1 MLKYL
6 AMTAYPEPA
15 DDGTDRIQAAWRRE
29 LPDVPVGS
37 IGVITRVWRLG
48 QLLADDRRRTLGRLG
63 IDNPTLDLLS
73 TLRRSGPPYRLTPGQ
88 IAARS
93 FVTAGA
99 VSQRIARAEAAG
111 LVRRERSAGDGRSS
125 VVALTDE
132 GRAMNERV
140 VADLLRHEETLL
152 DGLDDAQ
159 REALAELLKT
169 LLGDLTTRFRAEDRP
184 GAEAADKLA

>member
-1 MLKYL
+1 
-6 AMTAYPEPA
+6 MTPYPEEA
-15 DDGTDRIQAAWRRE
+15 DDGPDRIQAAWRRE
-29 LPDVPVGS
+29 LPGVPAGS
-37 IGVITRVWRLG
+37 IGVITRIWRVG
-48 QLLADDRRRTLGRLG
+48 QLLADDRRRTLERLG

-111 LVRRERSAGDGRSS
+111 LVRRERSAADGRSA
-125 VVALTDE
+125 VVVLTDE
-132 GRAMNERV
+132 GRALNERV
-140 VADLLRHEETLL
+140 VAALLEHEETLL

-159 REALAELLKT
+159 RAALAELLKT
-169 LLGDLTTRFRAEDRP
+169 LLGDLTRRFGAEDRP
-184 GAEAADKLA
+184 PREGGDQLP

>member
-1 MLKYL
+1 
-6 AMTAYPEPA
+6 MTAYPEPV
-15 DDGTDRIQAAWRRE
+15 DDGSDRIQAAWRRE
-29 LPDVPVGS
+29 LPGVPVGS

-48 QLLADDRRRTLGRLG
+48 QLLADDRRRTLERLG

-73 TLRRSGPPYRLTPGQ
+73 TLRRAGAPYRLTPGQ

-111 LVRRERSAGDGRSS
+111 LVRRERSAADGRSA
-125 VVALTDE
+125 VVALTDA
-132 GRAMNERV
+132 GRELNERV

-159 REALAELLKT
+159 RATLAHLLKT
-169 LLGDLTTRFRAEDRP
+169 LLGDLTQRFGAEDRP
-184 GAEAADKLA
+184 SPETPSP

>member
-1 MLKYL
+1 
-6 AMTAYPEPA
+6 MTAYLDLG
-15 DDGTDRIQAAWRRE
+15 DDGSDRIQAAWRRE
-29 LPDVPVGS
+29 LPGVPVES

-48 QLLADDRRRTLGRLG
+48 QLLADERRRTLDRLG
-63 IDNPTLDLLS
+63 IDNPTQDLLS
-73 TLRRSGPPYRLTPGQ
+73 TLRRSGAPYRLTPGQ

-111 LVRRERSAGDGRSS
+111 LVRRERSAADARSA

-132 GRAMNERV
+132 GRALNERV

-159 REALAELLKT
+159 RAALAGLLKT
-169 LLGDLTTRFRAEDRP
+169 LLADLTQRFGAEDRP
-184 GAEAADKLA
+184 GADVR